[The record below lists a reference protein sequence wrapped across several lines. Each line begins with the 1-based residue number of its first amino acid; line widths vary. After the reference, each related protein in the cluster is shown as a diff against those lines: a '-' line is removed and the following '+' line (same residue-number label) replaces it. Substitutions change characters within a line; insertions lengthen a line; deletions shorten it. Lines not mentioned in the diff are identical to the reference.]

1 MPEETTSPSGNPQE
15 PRSAWSPTGI
25 ALVSLLLS
33 PLPGGVLHALN
44 YARLGAPGLRRL
56 ALFSNLITAAALF
69 LPSLPLGFRIS
80 LSLFAASY
88 FYKTQE
94 RLFLAHRSGGGR
106 KASLAVPVVLTIA
119 AALVLLMVSFLVG
132 AR

>member
-1 MPEETTSPSGNPQE
+1 MPEETASPNGSPKE

-25 ALVSLLLS
+25 AIVSLLLS

-44 YARLGAPGLRRL
+44 YARLGNPGRRRL
-56 ALFSNLITAAALF
+56 ALFSNLITATVLLF
-69 LPSLPLGFRIS
+69 PSLPPGFRIS
-80 LSLFAASY
+80 ASLFAAAY

-94 RLFLAHRSGGGR
+94 QLFLAHRSGGGR

-119 AALVLLMVSFLVG
+119 AALALLVVFFLAG